1 MARDNSPI
9 VKQSRREGYALH
21 PKAHKVLARKSGIPG
36 QHAHGRQNKP
46 SLYATQL
53 REKQKVRRLYGLVE
67 KQFARLMNEA
77 TRAQEGLAGENL
89 LKLLERRLDNVVYRS
104 GFAVSRRA
112 ARQLVS
118 HGHFELNGRRV
129 DIPSIRVKAGD
140 VITVRPKSTKSE
152 YFTHIDDVINNS
164 IQGPLS
170 WLKSDSK
177 KLKIEVTG
185 LPKREEALASVDDIS
200 ATSATFLIEP
210 LHPGYGN
217 TLGNSLRRVL
227 LSSVRGG
234 AIVAF
239 KIEGAT
245 HEFTTVEGIKEDVVD
260 IMLNLKNVH
269 LRVFTDE
276 PVELRLEKSGAGE
289 VTAADIKT
297 NADVEVVNPEQVIAT
312 IDDPNKHLVMDL
324 VVEAGCGYQTI
335 EESSE
340 NRLHSDMIAI
350 DAMYSPVLRVRY
362 KVDSTRVGQE
372 TNLDKLA
379 ITVETNGTVTPREA
393 FEEAAAIL
401 VNQYTALAGN
411 TMVTG
416 APALGTTKDDE
427 ESELAMSIEELNLSA
442 RTTNALINNE
452 IRTIRDLVTLTEQDL
467 RELKGFGSKALDEVR
482 DKMAELEF

>member
-1 MARDNSPI
+1 MA
-9 VKQSRREGYALH
+9 
-21 PKAHKVLARKSGIPG
+21 KAIYNP
-36 QHAHGRQNKP
+36 
-46 SLYATQL
+46 
-53 REKQKVRRLYGLVE
+53 
-67 KQFARLMNEA
+67 
-77 TRAQEGLAGENL
+77 
-89 LKLLERRLDNVVYRS
+89 
-104 GFAVSRRA
+104 
-112 ARQLVS
+112 
-118 HGHFELNGRRV
+118 
-129 DIPSIRVKAGD
+129 
-140 VITVRPKSTKSE
+140 
-152 YFTHIDDVINNS
+152 
-164 IQGPLS
+164 
-170 WLKSDSK
+170 
-177 KLKIEVTG
+177 
-185 LPKREEALASVDDIS
+185 ALASVDDIS

-234 AIVAF
+234 AVVAF
-239 KIEGAT
+239 RIEGAT

-269 LRVFTDE
+269 LRVFTDD
-276 PVELRLEKSGAGE
+276 PVELRIEKSGAGE
-289 VTAADIKT
+289 VTATDIKT

-340 NRLHSDMIAI
+340 KRLHSDMIAI

-379 ITVETNGTVTPREA
+379 ITVETNGTITPREA

-416 APALGTTKDDE
+416 APALGAAKEDE
-427 ESELAMSIEELNLSA
+427 ESELAMPIEELNLSA